1 MPLVPDMTA
10 EWELPARPGG
20 RPTTNRSMPHS
31 QLDENSPPEVFEA
44 LASWLFTLPHVR
56 EDRSRVSLPSS
67 RAAWITDD
75 VPLADPL
82 AEREF
87 THLHQEPGP
96 GSQHLG
102 LPIDDGQAVLAADRG
117 EPHPLDGMRP
127 DVRYL
132 LIYAPRDADELE
144 VVKTIVSRAYR
155 WTVGSPERPAN

>member
-1 MPLVPDMTA
+1 MPPVPDMTA
-10 EWELPARPGG
+10 EWELPARTGG
-20 RPTTNRSMPHS
+20 RPATNRSMPHS

-44 LASWLFTLPHVR
+44 LASWLFALPDVR

-67 RAAWITDD
+67 RAAWIADD
-75 VPLADPL
+75 VALADPL

-102 LPIDDGQAVLAADRG
+102 LPLDDGAAVLAADRG

-127 DVRYL
+127 GMRYL
-132 LIYAPRDADELE
+132 LIYAPRDAAELE
-144 VVKTIVSRAYR
+144 TVKAIVSRAY
-155 WTVGSPERPAN
+155 WWAVGPPERPAP